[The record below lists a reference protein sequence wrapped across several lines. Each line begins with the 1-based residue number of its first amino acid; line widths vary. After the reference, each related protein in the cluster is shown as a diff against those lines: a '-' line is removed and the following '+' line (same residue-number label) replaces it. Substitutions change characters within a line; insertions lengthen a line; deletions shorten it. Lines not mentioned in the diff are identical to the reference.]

1 MAAGSRT
8 CPHCGRLNAADD
20 NTCFYCKKR
29 IPGALE
35 GGLLEYVRE
44 FSADGLAGTKLM
56 AGICILLYGVCMMS
70 DGARSGAGEGGLL
83 GLPGISGFSGSTL
96 LRFGMLHGALLASE
110 PWRLLSAVFL
120 HGSLLHIF
128 FNMSSLVW
136 LGINL
141 ERHVR
146 TARFL
151 VLYVFSGLLGFVA
164 SWWWNDGGIASVGA
178 SGAVFGL
185 VGGCVAWLLVR
196 RDPMWHRLLISN
208 LIVAVALA
216 FIAQGA
222 NFRVD
227 HAAHLGGFVAGFVIG
242 LALELE
248 RQPMRRDRVFA
259 IFAGVC
265 VLASVASL
273 VLSARSP
280 VWKPLREAEEAA
292 RLRSIP
298 E

>member
-8 CPHCGRLNAADD
+8 CPHCGRLNAVDD
-20 NTCFYCKKR
+20 SSCFYCKKR
-29 IPGALE
+29 LPGALE
-35 GGLLEYVRE
+35 GSLLESIRE

-56 AGICILLYGVCMMS
+56 AGICFVLYGLCMMS

-83 GLPGISGFSGSTL
+83 GLPGVSGFSGSTL
-96 LRFGMLHGALLASE
+96 LRFGSLDGRLLASE

-120 HGSLLHIF
+120 HGSLIHIF
-128 FNMSSLVW
+128 FNMSSLIW

-141 ERHVR
+141 ERRVR

-151 VLYVFSGLLGFVA
+151 VLYVLSGMLGFVA
-164 SWWWNDGGIASVGA
+164 SWWWSDGRIVSVGA

-196 RDPMWHRLLISN
+196 RDPTWHRLLISN

-216 FIAQGA
+216 FVAQGA
-222 NFRVD
+222 NFRID
-227 HAAHLGGFVAGFVIG
+227 HAAHLGGFVTGFLIG
-242 LALELE
+242 LLWVWEP
-248 RQPMRRDRVFA
+248 QPMRRDRILA
-259 IFAGVC
+259 IFAGIC

-280 VWKPLREAEEAA
+280 VWKLLREREEAA
-292 RLRSIP
+292 RLRSNP
-298 E
+298 G